1 MHARMEKRDEGAP
14 VVREGWL
21 VARMVTSSDFP
32 RINMPRHPDEAT
44 GGEDTIST
52 KGSASSAEIAADDGL
67 SICSPL
73 VPASAA
79 SAPTRASE
87 LSDSLDGD
95 EAEGDD
101 DDGPLRSAVL
111 EPRICQPL
119 CLLLALQPKQP
130 AT

>member
-1 MHARMEKRDEGAP
+1 MGAP
-14 VVREGWL
+14 VIIEGWL
-21 VARMVTSSDFP
+21 GARRVTSSDFP
-32 RINMPRHPDEAT
+32 RMNMPRQPDEAT
-44 GGEDTIST
+44 GGEDTVST
-52 KGSASSAEIAADDGL
+52 KGSACAVEIAADDGL
-67 SICSPL
+67 SNGSPL

-79 SAPTRASE
+79 SALAKASE

-101 DDGPLRSAVL
+101 DEGPLRSVVL
-111 EPRICQPL
+111 EPRMCQPL